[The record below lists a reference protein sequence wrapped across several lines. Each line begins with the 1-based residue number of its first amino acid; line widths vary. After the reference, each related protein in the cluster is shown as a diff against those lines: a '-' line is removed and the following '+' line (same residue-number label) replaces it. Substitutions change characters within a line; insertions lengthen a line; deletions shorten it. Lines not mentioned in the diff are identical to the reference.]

1 VRLSAKGEYGV
12 RAMVYLALNYE
23 NGPVPLR
30 AISQSENI
38 SQHFLEQIFA
48 ILRREGLI
56 KSTRGAKGGYTLAH
70 LPQHVYVGDI
80 IRALEGPLF
89 PVDCLSEDGQADK
102 NRRCNKTEDCLV
114 RNVWEKL
121 REHIDNLLDNISLQ
135 DMLDWSIENKK
146 AEYEKVR

>member
-1 VRLSAKGEYGV
+1 MRLSAKGEYGV

-23 NGPVPLR
+23 QGPVPLS
-30 AISQSENI
+30 AISQNENI
-38 SQHFLEQIFA
+38 SQYFLEQIFA
-48 ILRREGLI
+48 TLRRDGLI
-56 KSTRGAKGGYTLAH
+56 KSTRGVKGGYALAQQ
-70 LPQHVYVGDI
+70 PQHVYVGDI

-89 PVDCLSEDGQADK
+89 PVDCLAEDGQADK

-135 DMLDWSIENKK
+135 DMLDWSIENKSTQL
-146 AEYEKVR
+146 EKV